1 MSDIILEHEKA
12 IALYDVYKGM
22 LTSSQQDVFGDYYL
36 YDLSLGEIAENRSIS
51 RAAVSD
57 ALKKSLQKMEECE
70 AKLGFLAYR
79 EALKK
84 EMEAFEKAASEEE
97 KKQALSSLKETL
109 NHGI

>member
-22 LTSSQQDVFGDYYL
+22 LTESQQGVFGDYYL

-51 RAAVSD
+51 RSAVND

-70 AKLGFLAYR
+70 AKLGFMAYR
-79 EALKK
+79 ENLKK
-84 EMEAFEKAASEEE
+84 GLEALESASGSEAKEK
-97 KKQALSSLKETL
+97 ALSSLKETL